1 MFDLAPFFI
10 LDAIGPRHLRSQA
23 QCPNF
28 RGGLFGG
35 QLLAHGLSA
44 VASLYPDKPI
54 HTLHTQFL
62 AAGDM
67 HNPIEYKVLCLR
79 QGRSFSHFQIHARQ
93 KRRLIATMI
102 AACHQAEAGFSHQH
116 PAPSLVPPELGQR
129 QALPA
134 FELDNWL
141 LGQDEDT
148 PLEFVHAQGARLD
161 QSIEEDGPSLCWL
174 RLRAPLT
181 AAEQI
186 PALGFISDLGI
197 LASALIP
204 HPTHLFHRNLSP
216 ASLNHTLWLHR
227 PRVDLNQWHLL
238 KITSPWAGHGRGLG
252 QGYLFDA
259 QGALVATATQEG
271 LIRPLAP
278 PAKPP

>member
-102 AACHQAEAGFSHQH
+102 AVRLSRGEEEGVVYQETPVAA
-116 PAPSLVPPELGQR
+116 APE
-129 QALPA
+129 
-134 FELDNWL
+134 
-141 LGQDEDT
+141 
-148 PLEFVHAQGARLD
+148 GAR
-161 QSIEEDGPSLCWL
+161 
-174 RLRAPLT
+174 
-181 AAEQI
+181 
-186 PALGFISDLGI
+186 
-197 LASALIP
+197 
-204 HPTHLFHRNLSP
+204 
-216 ASLNHTLWLHR
+216 
-227 PRVDLNQWHLL
+227 
-238 KITSPWAGHGRGLG
+238 
-252 QGYLFDA
+252 Y
-259 QGALVATATQEG
+259 ATQAG
-271 LIRPLAP
+271 G
-278 PAKPP
+278 

>member
-1 MFDLAPFFI
+1 MLDLAPYFI
-10 LDAIGPRHLRSQA
+10 LDANGPRRWLSRA

-44 VASLYPDKPI
+44 VANTYPDKPV

-62 AAGDM
+62 AAGDTQS
-67 HNPIEYKVLCLR
+67 PIEYKVLCLR

-102 AACHQAEAGFSHQH
+102 AACHQGETGFSHQE
-116 PAPSLVPPELGQR
+116 PGPPLLPPELA
-129 QALPA
+129 QAPAPPA
-134 FELDNWL
+134 FEINNWL
-141 LGQDEDT
+141 LGQNEAT

-161 QSIEEDGPSLCWL
+161 QSIAADGPSLFWL
-174 RLRAPLT
+174 RIRAPLT
-181 AAEQI
+181 AAQQL
-186 PALGFISDLGI
+186 PALAFISDLGI

-216 ASLNHTLWLHR
+216 ASLNHTLWLHS
-227 PRVDLNQWHLL
+227 PLVDLNQWHLL

>member
-1 MFDLAPFFI
+1 M
-10 LDAIGPRHLRSQA
+10 
-23 QCPNF
+23 
-28 RGGLFGG
+28 
-35 QLLAHGLSA
+35 
-44 VASLYPDKPI
+44 
-54 HTLHTQFL
+54 
-62 AAGDM
+62 
-67 HNPIEYKVLCLR
+67 
-79 QGRSFSHFQIHARQ
+79 
-93 KRRLIATMI
+93 
-102 AACHQAEAGFSHQH
+102 
-116 PAPSLVPPELGQR
+116 PPELGQR

-227 PRVDLNQWHLL
+227 PGW
-238 KITSPWAGHGRGLG
+238 I
-252 QGYLFDA
+252 
-259 QGALVATATQEG
+259 
-271 LIRPLAP
+271 
-278 PAKPP
+278 